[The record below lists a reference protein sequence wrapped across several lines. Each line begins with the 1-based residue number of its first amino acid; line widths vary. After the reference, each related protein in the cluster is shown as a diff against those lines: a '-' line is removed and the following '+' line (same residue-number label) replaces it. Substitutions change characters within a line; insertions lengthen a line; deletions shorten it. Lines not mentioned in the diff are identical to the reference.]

1 MLVKELLAHIAEQ
14 KTGTLI
20 ALALEVIR
28 AMRAWLREHGFA
40 QLASRGM
47 SDIFTSS
54 SKADWPRMANLF
66 RVTVFPCSA
75 ASLAQS
81 HCLFRNGLTIR

>member
-1 MLVKELLAHIAEQ
+1 MTGLQARDASGALKRRAGGQQEVHRALLVKELLAHIAEQ

-54 SKADWPRMANLF
+54 SKADWPR
-66 RVTVFPCSA
+66 R
-75 ASLAQS
+75 
-81 HCLFRNGLTIR
+81 G